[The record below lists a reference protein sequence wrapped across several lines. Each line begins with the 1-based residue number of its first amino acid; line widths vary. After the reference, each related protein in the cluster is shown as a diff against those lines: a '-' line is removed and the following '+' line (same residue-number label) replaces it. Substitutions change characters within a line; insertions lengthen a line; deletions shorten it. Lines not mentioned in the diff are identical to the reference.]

1 MGLNVTDIAR
11 EIINREGGFVNDPAD
26 PGGATKYGVTIG
38 TMRALGL
45 DKTGDGR
52 ITVEDVRALTKVDA
66 LRIFKER
73 YYLAPRIDLLP
84 EPLQPSVFDMQVNA
98 GSNAVRILQRL
109 LAEFDE
115 PTSADGLIGP
125 KTAEAVARADQKA
138 GPYLVDAYAI
148 ARRNYYFRL
157 ADRKPSMRKFART
170 RAGNK
175 GGWIK
180 RAEDF
185 MRPKYR
191 MTDAE
196 FAERVKLWG

>member
-1 MGLNVTDIAR
+1 MGLNVTDIAS

-38 TMRALGL
+38 TMRALSL
-45 DKTGDGR
+45 DKTGDGQ
-52 ITVEDVRALTKVDA
+52 ITVEDVKALTKADA

-109 LAEFDE
+109 LAEFGE
-115 PTSADGLIGP
+115 PVTADGLIGAN
-125 KTAEAVARADQKA
+125 TAEAAKRAHSKA
-138 GPYLVDAYAI
+138 GEYLVDAYAI

-157 ADRKPSMRKFART
+157 ADRKPSLRKFART
-170 RAGNK
+170 RAGTK

-185 MRPKYR
+185 MRPKYHLSD
-191 MTDAE
+191 TE
-196 FAERVKLWG
+196 FAERVKSWG

>member
-1 MGLNVTDIAR
+1 M
-11 EIINREGGFVNDPAD
+11 DPDD

-52 ITVEDVRALTKVDA
+52 VMVEDVKALTRADA
-66 LRIFKER
+66 VQIFRER
-73 YYLAPRIDLLP
+73 YFHGPRIDLLP

-115 PTSADGLIGP
+115 PVVVDGLIGP
-125 KTAEAVARADQKA
+125 VTAEATNRAHDKA
-138 GPYLVDAYAI
+138 GQYLVDAYAI

-157 ADRKPSMRKFART
+157 ADRKPALRKFART
-170 RAGNK
+170 RAGTK

-180 RAEDF
+180 RAEEF
-185 MRPKYR
+185 MRPRYR
-191 MTDAE
+191 MTEAE
-196 FAERVKLWG
+196 FAERVKAWG